1 VRVSV
6 VWPRGGALQLA
17 KDLGT
22 LTDRVAGEGDDTVFR
37 LGGTEEPLD
46 FVSLQDERAVDSI
59 DEFGMVGRPYEAR
72 EGVESPVQLHRDDDA
87 EEDGEDGAAEVGH
100 SF

>member
-1 VRVSV
+1 LG
-6 VWPRGGALQLA
+6 WPAARIL
-17 KDLGT
+17 
-22 LTDRVAGEGDDTVFR
+22 LTFI
-37 LGGTEEPLD
+37 
-46 FVSLQDERAVDSI
+46 SLQDERAVDSI

-87 EEDGEDGAAEVGH
+87 EQDEAEEVGH